1 MSLRRRLQRLEDGL
15 LSASREDEP
24 CTECGWD
31 PEGPNLQVEWED
43 PSPEEYVAW
52 LKDWYERGCLPH
64 EAEHRG
70 QPDPCPNCGAQV
82 VIVDWDDADRAKM
95 FRRECERLKA
105 CNWDVETFFASQ
117 TGKPKDNQVP
127 DYPPSSWSGGSS
139 PNGRS

>member
-1 MSLRRRLQRLEDGL
+1 MSLRRRLERLEAEYSDS
-15 LSASREDEP
+15 SARRSTCP
-24 CTECGWD
+24 ECGFD
-31 PEGPNLQVEWED
+31 PEGANLQVEWED

-52 LKDWYERGCLPH
+52 LKDFYERGCLPH

-70 QPDPCPNCGAQV
+70 QPKSPCPNCGAQV

-117 TGKPKDNQVP
+117 TGKPSNQVP